1 MRLLKSCE
9 IYCYSYSNETIRSQI
24 CDSRKVWQV
33 VTKLWEV
40 LKLPL
45 IIVNSLWPSDA
56 RWWHSTGSTF
66 AQEMACCLLAP
77 SHYLYRC
84 WFISGVRSSD
94 IHLRAITKEMPQ
106 QSIIKISLK
115 IIHLKYHSNL
125 PGANELSMILSS
137 QIIWFGPCL
146 NVFSTWQ
153 TNGNKY
159 N

>member
-1 MRLLKSCE
+1 MPDDDTVLDQHLL
-9 IYCYSYSNETIRSQI
+9 
-24 CDSRKVWQV
+24 RKW
-33 VTKLWEV
+33 L
-40 LKLPL
+40 
-45 IIVNSLWPSDA
+45 A
-56 RWWHSTGSTF
+56 ACWHQAITSTNVDLSV
-66 AQEMACCLLAP
+66 
-77 SHYLYRC
+77 
-84 WFISGVRSSD
+84 VRSSD